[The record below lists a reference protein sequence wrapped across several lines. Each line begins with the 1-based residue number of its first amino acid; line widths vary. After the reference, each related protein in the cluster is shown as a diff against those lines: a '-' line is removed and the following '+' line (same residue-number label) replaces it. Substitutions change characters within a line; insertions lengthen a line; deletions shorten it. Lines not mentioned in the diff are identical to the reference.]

1 MHILSHAHLTP
12 YFILLFV
19 PIFILTILIYI
30 YIYIYIY
37 SLVLCFIVL
46 LPFMLFLFYFFI
58 LFLHFPLSGPVLTY
72 ISLLIIPCMIVYVT
86 NNKEP

>member
-1 MHILSHAHLTP
+1 MHILLLILFNCIICSYFHSHHT
-12 YFILLFV
+12 
-19 PIFILTILIYI
+19 
-30 YIYIYIY
+30 IYIYIY

-46 LPFMLFLFYFFI
+46 LPFMLFLFSIFI

-86 NNKEP
+86 INKEP